1 MKNKT
6 VKPILFFILKSTLII
21 AYFFTLAIN
30 SLSAQN
36 FEEQIN
42 QANKIYLS
50 NPDSS
55 FHLCKSIELE
65 LKKTTNNELLLA
77 KTQLCKTRYL
87 TLKAKFEEASEI
99 LNNIIPV
106 FEAKNEL
113 SLIGKCYSMKSIIA
127 NKIREITNAIEYN
140 QKAFDFYQKDNNLE
154 GQIATLTNRS
164 FIFINFELFDSAYVT
179 LDKLFFYETKMSNK
193 DRYFF
198 YQNFGNYYTR
208 IGDYDNAII
217 NFKKAITFAEQEKL
231 TDSKVTALTL
241 ISIPHRKKKE
251 YDIAFK
257 YINESI
263 DLAKKNNLIYELNEA
278 YDELILIYES
288 KNDFKKAYLTKL
300 INDSISNEIYNVE
313 KINRINQFE
322 NQLKLAEKEKVITQQ
337 QLTIKEE
344 QLQYSEAKS
353 KITTL
358 LFVVILCILLIVFVS
373 FIFYRAKK
381 LNQKI
386 NTQKKE
392 IELQK
397 IIVEEKNKEITSSIA
412 YAKRIQNAILPPIK
426 LINEHLPNNF
436 IFYLPKD
443 IVAGDFYWMQKV
455 NDTILFAVADCTGH
469 GVPGAMV
476 SVVCDNALNRATR
489 ELNLQQPSK
498 ILDAVSD
505 IVIETFAKSEAD
517 VKDGMDIA
525 LCSLNM
531 KTNVLE
537 YAGANNS
544 LYLIRNGELFET
556 KADKQP
562 IGKSLIKH
570 PFTNHT
576 IELYK
581 NDSIYLFSDGYAD
594 QFGGPKGK
602 KFMYKAFKQ
611 MLIRYSSLPVKEQ
624 EEAIKSTFF
633 KWKEIHEQVDD
644 ICILGV
650 KV

>member
-1 MKNKT
+1 MKNKN
-6 VKPILFFILKSTLII
+6 IDNISYFILKATFLFLS
-21 AYFFTLAIN
+21 FFVLTVNLLAT
-30 SLSAQN
+30 QN
-36 FEEQIN
+36 FEEQIKL
-42 QANKIYLS
+42 ANDIYLS

-55 FHLCKSIELE
+55 FQLCKSIEEE
-65 LKKTTNNELLLA
+65 LKKAPNNELLLA
-77 KTQLCKTRYL
+77 KTSLCKTRYL
-87 TLKAKFEEASEI
+87 TLKAKFEEASQI

-106 FEAKNEL
+106 FEAQNEL
-113 SLIGKCYSMKSIIA
+113 TLIAKCYSMKSIIA
-127 NKIREITNAIEYN
+127 NKIKEATNAIEYN
-140 QKAFDFYQKDNNLE
+140 QKAFDFYKKADNLA

-164 FIFINFELFDSAYVT
+164 FIFINFELYDSAYVT

-198 YQNFGNYYTR
+198 FQNFGNYYTK
-208 IGDYDNAII
+208 IGDNNNAIN
-217 NFKKAITFAEQEKL
+217 NFEKAILFAEKENL

-241 ISIPHRKKKE
+241 ISAPYRRLKE
-251 YDIAFK
+251 YDKALQ
-257 YINESI
+257 YITKSI
-263 DLAKKNNLIYELNEA
+263 DLAKKYNLIYELNEA
-278 YDELILIYES
+278 FDELILIYES
-288 KNDFKKAYLTKL
+288 KNDFKNAYLTKL
-300 INDSISNEIYNVE
+300 VNDSINNEIYNVE

-337 QLTIKEE
+337 QLILKEE
-344 QLQYSEAKS
+344 QLHHSEAKS
-353 KITTL
+353 KIATL
-358 LFVVILCILLIVFVS
+358 LFVVIICKLLIVFVS

-381 LNQKI
+381 LNHKI
-386 NTQKKE
+386 NAQKEE

-397 IIVEEKNKEITSSIA
+397 IIVEVKNKEITSSIS
-412 YAKRIQNAILPPIK
+412 YAKRIQNAILPPLS
-426 LINEHLPNNF
+426 LINNFLPESF

-443 IVAGDFYWMQKV
+443 IVAGDFYWMQQV
-455 NDTILFAVADCTGH
+455 DDTILFAVADCTGH

-489 ELNLQQPSK
+489 ELNIKQPAK
-498 ILDAVSD
+498 ILDAVSE

-525 LCSLNM
+525 LCSWNK
-531 KTNVLE
+531 KTNTIE

-544 LYLIRNGELFET
+544 LYLIRNGELIET

-570 PFTNHT
+570 PFTNHI
-576 IELYK
+576 IEIQK
-581 NDSIYLFSDGYAD
+581 NDFIYLFSDGYAD

-624 EEAIKSTFF
+624 EEALKSTFF
-633 KWKEIHEQVDD
+633 KWKETHEQVDD

-650 KV
+650 KL

>member
-1 MKNKT
+1 MRNST
-6 VKPILFFILKSTLII
+6 TLIYLKPITLLLCLIV
-21 AYFFTLAIN
+21 FTPIFT
-30 SLSAQN
+30 SAQN
-36 FEEQIN
+36 FDEQIN
-42 QANKIYLS
+42 QANQIYLS

-55 FHLCKSIELE
+55 FQLCKTIEIE
-65 LKKTTNNELLLA
+65 LKKIPNNELLLA
-77 KTQLCKTRYL
+77 KTELCKTRYL

-99 LNNIIPV
+99 LNRVIPV

-113 SLIGKCYSMKSIIA
+113 ILIAKCYSMKSIIA
-127 NKIREITNAIEYN
+127 NKIKEVTNAIEYN
-140 QKAFDFYQKDNNLE
+140 QKAFDFYKEAENLD

-164 FIFINFELFDSAYVT
+164 FIFINFELFDSAYTT
-179 LDKLFFYETKMSNK
+179 LNKLFFYETKMTNK

-198 YQNFGNYYTR
+198 YQNFGNYYTQ
-208 IGDYDNAII
+208 IGDYNNAII
-217 NFKKAITFAEQEKL
+217 NFKKAITFADQEKL

-251 YDIAFK
+251 HDIAFE

-263 DLAKKNNLIYELNEA
+263 ELAKENNLIYELNEA
-278 YDELILIYES
+278 YNELILIYES

-300 INDSISNEIYNVE
+300 INDSIGDEIYNVE

-337 QLTIKEE
+337 QLSLKEE
-344 QLQYSEAKS
+344 QLHHSEAKS

-358 LFVVILCILLIVFVS
+358 IFVVILCLLLIVFVT

-386 NTQKKE
+386 NAQKEE
-392 IELQK
+392 IEHQK
-397 IIVEEKNKEITSSIA
+397 VIVEVKNKEITSSIS
-412 YAKRIQNAILPPIK
+412 YAKRIQNAILPPVS
-426 LINEHLPNNF
+426 LINDFFPNSF

-455 NDTILFAVADCTGH
+455 DDIILFAVADCTGH

-489 ELNLQQPSK
+489 ELNIKQPAK

-525 LCSLNM
+525 LCSWNK
-531 KTNVLE
+531 KTNILE

-544 LYLIRNGELFET
+544 LYLIRKGELIET

-562 IGKSLIKH
+562 IGKSLKKH
-570 PFTNHT
+570 PFTNHN
-576 IELYK
+576 IELIK
-581 NDSIYLFSDGYAD
+581 DDSIYLFSDGYAD

-602 KFMYKAFKQ
+602 KFMYRAFKQ
-611 MLIRYSSLPVKEQ
+611 MLITYSALPAIEQ

-633 KWKEIHEQVDD
+633 KWKETHEQVDD
-644 ICILGV
+644 LCILGV
-650 KV
+650 KF

>member
-1 MKNKT
+1 MKNNF
-6 VKPILFFILKSTLII
+6 IRSFAFIFLFFALFLVNII
-21 AYFFTLAIN
+21 A
-30 SLSAQN
+30 AQN
-36 FEEQIN
+36 FEEQIK
-42 QANKIYLS
+42 QANQIYLS

-55 FHLCKSIELE
+55 FQLCKSIELE
-65 LKKTTNNELLLA
+65 LKKTTNDELLLA
-77 KTQLCKTRYL
+77 KTELCKTRYL

-99 LNNIIPV
+99 LNKIIPV
-106 FEAKNEL
+106 FEAKGEL
-113 SLIGKCYSMKSIIA
+113 SLIAKCYSMKSIIA

-140 QKAFDFYQKDNNLE
+140 QKAFDFYKKAKNLE

-164 FIFINFELFDSAYVT
+164 FIFLNFKLFDSAYTT
-179 LDKLFFYETKMSNK
+179 LNQLFFYETKMTNK

-198 YQNFGNYYTR
+198 YQNFGNYYTET
-208 IGDYDNAII
+208 GDYNNAII

-251 YDIAFK
+251 YDIAFN
-257 YINESI
+257 YINKSI
-263 DLAKKNNLIYELNEA
+263 VLAKKNNLIYELNEA

-300 INDSISNEIYNVE
+300 KNDSISDEIYNVE

-322 NQLKLAEKEKVITQQ
+322 NQLKLAEKEKVITKQ
-337 QLTIKEE
+337 QLSLKEE
-344 QLQYSEAKS
+344 QLHHSEAKS

-358 LFVVILCILLIVFVS
+358 IFVVILCLLLIVFVS
-373 FIFYRAKK
+373 YIFFRAKK

-386 NTQKKE
+386 NAQKEE
-392 IELQK
+392 IEEQK
-397 IIVEEKNKEITSSIA
+397 IIVEVKNKEITSSIA
-412 YAKRIQNAILPPIK
+412 YAKRIQNAILPPIS
-426 LINEHLPNNF
+426 LINNFFPDSF

-455 NDTILFAVADCTGH
+455 DDIILFAVADCTGH

-489 ELNLQQPSK
+489 ELNIKQPAK

-505 IVIETFAKSEAD
+505 IVVETFEKSETD

-525 LCSLNM
+525 LCSWNT

-562 IGKSLIKH
+562 IGKSLKRH
-570 PFTNHT
+570 PFTNHN
-576 IELYK
+576 IELVK

-611 MLIRYSSLPVKEQ
+611 MLITYSSLPIIEQ

-633 KWKEIHEQVDD
+633 KWKEAHEQVDD

-650 KV
+650 KF